1 MVFEGKAMRGR
12 IRCAHCSCLFFPDP
26 RVKNQ
31 RYCGNKDCQRA
42 RKRLWQ
48 KEKFAHDPDYK
59 QNRQDSNE
67 QWRGRNPDYWKN
79 YRLKNPEYTRRN
91 REHQKLRDSRATE
104 AGLAKMDA
112 LEPRSIVKLGTYY
125 LVPESED
132 LAKMDASS
140 IKVRLI
146 PIS

>member
-1 MVFEGKAMRGR
+1 MVLEEEAMRGR

-31 RYCGNKDCQRA
+31 RYCSSKECQRA

-48 KEKFAHDPDYK
+48 KEKLAHDPDYR
-59 QNRQDSNE
+59 QNRRDSNE
-67 QWRGRNPDYWKN
+67 QWRSRNPDYWKN

-91 REHQKLRDSRATE
+91 REHQKLRDSRTTE
-104 AGLAKMDA
+104 GDLAKMDA
-112 LEPRSIVKLGTYY
+112 L
-125 LVPESED
+125 
-132 LAKMDASS
+132 S